1 MISFGIVQLTTT
13 THARTHWVIPCPM
26 MRTQSVT
33 YLFDR
38 RYERNVTHGKTLA
51 PFENSIVDIGPGASR
66 HHPIPSPPRLPRAR
80 ARLVGSGHGA
90 VGEVHLGD

>member
-38 RYERNVTHGKTLA
+38 RYDRNVTHGKTLA
-51 PFENSIVDIGPGASR
+51 PFENSIVDIGASR

-90 VGEVHLGD
+90 VGEVRLGD